1 MQQKDSIIKT
11 THLFLNLIVDY
22 FNNIFVA
29 KVKLARS
36 KIILITFNLFVGST
50 AVPT

>member
-36 KIILITFNLFVGST
+36 NIFI
-50 AVPT
+50 